1 VQILALKRQGSSV
14 IINGREVLL
23 LPETDVAFSFLNTIY
38 LGSSISEERK
48 KDILL
53 HEEVHLKQYH
63 SVDLLFFE
71 IFKIIFWFNP
81 LSYVFQ
87 KRLELLHEYIADNAV
102 ASINKDS
109 AYYQTLLSYVFQTER
124 APFVN
129 TFFNNSLIKKRII
142 MLQKSKS
149 HSIFQLKYLILVPL
163 VLGMLLYTS
172 CETSTTEIETKTA
185 NLNEDTTE
193 VMQKIKE
200 LSEAIM
206 KVGNLSDDEVKALE
220 FLSLEAKPGAK
231 IYLSVEEYL
240 EGNKEDGIPFSV
252 LEQVPVY
259 PGCSG
264 DTNLAQKKCFT
275 EKITAFVGE
284 NFDVTLA
291 NTLEI
296 TGVQKIYVQFKINK
310 SGLIQDVKARASH
323 DVLKDE
329 AIRVVRAFPRMKAGM
344 QGGKHVNVLYSLPI
358 KFNVNE

>member
-1 VQILALKRQGSSV
+1 
-14 IINGREVLL
+14 
-23 LPETDVAFSFLNTIY
+23 
-38 LGSSISEERK
+38 
-48 KDILL
+48 
-53 HEEVHLKQYH
+53 
-63 SVDLLFFE
+63 
-71 IFKIIFWFNP
+71 
-81 LSYVFQ
+81 
-87 KRLELLHEYIADNAV
+87 
-102 ASINKDS
+102 
-109 AYYQTLLSYVFQTER
+109 
-124 APFVN
+124 
-129 TFFNNSLIKKRII
+129 
-142 MLQKSKS
+142 
-149 HSIFQLKYLILVPL
+149 
-163 VLGMLLYTS
+163 
-172 CETSTTEIETKTA
+172 
-185 NLNEDTTE
+185 
-193 VMQKIKE
+193 MQKIKE